1 MIRMFFRKRIKV
13 PPEMVANYRAALISG
28 LESAPESERALYEIH
43 LSALD
48 ELEKSL
54 ALKENVEETAL
65 QIWGERRSHGW
76 SYLSGQEGSLV
87 TGLFHEM
94 ATLVENQIFRI
105 KGKEWYY
112 SL

>member
-1 MIRMFFRKRIKV
+1 MRWMFFRKRIKV
-13 PPEMVANYRAALISG
+13 QPALLANYRAALLNG
-28 LESAPESERALYEIH
+28 LKSAPKSERALYEIH
-43 LSALD
+43 LSGLD
-48 ELEKSL
+48 EIEKSL

-65 QIWGERRSHGW
+65 QIWRERRSHGW
-76 SYLSGQEGSLV
+76 SYLSGQEGSLASN
-87 TGLFHEM
+87 LFHEI